1 MKNDMTCPRSV
12 LERLPTERLRDML
25 REELQ
30 KQTPDADTV
39 RRIMRILQER
49 EEAENVEI
57 SPAVEA
63 AWEEYLAN
71 SPRAEAKSG
80 RGWLPRAAAV
90 AVVLIV
96 VHLTIPHGAKAGHFY
111 EMLTR
116 WTDSVL
122 EFFDPHDTETNAL
135 DYEFQTDHPGL
146 RQVYDTIAALGV
158 TEPVV
163 PMWLPEGYTTFFYKE
178 IDTDKKTTITA
189 FFQNGEKVINYNL
202 AICSGGVLNQYQKD
216 ETGVTTYEIE
226 NDVYYITRNYD
237 KWVAVWTKENI
248 ECSISVDC
256 QEDELKKILRS
267 IHDKEEAQ

>member
-96 VHLTIPHGAKAGHFY
+96 VHLAVPQGAKAGHFY

-163 PMWLPEGYTTFFYKE
+163 PMWLPEGYELTSCDTTN
-178 IDTDKKTTITA
+178 TSRKTGVRA
-189 FFQNGEKVINYNL
+189 FFSDGNDTVVLKVDIYSDES
-202 AICSGGVLNQYQKD
+202 AHTYHKD
-216 ETGVTTYEIE
+216 EATGKIFEKRGIIHDIVQNNGRWAVIW
-226 NDVYYITRNYD
+226 TRGNL
-237 KWVAVWTKENI
+237 
-248 ECSISVDC
+248 ECFLSANC
-256 QEDELKKILRS
+256 QEDTLYRILDS
-267 IHDKEEAQ
+267 IYTTEGN

>member
-1 MKNDMTCPRSV
+1 MKNDMTCPGSV

-96 VHLTIPHGAKAGHFY
+96 VHLAVPQGAKAGHFY

-122 EFFDPHDTETNAL
+122 EFFDPDDTETNAL
-135 DYEFQTDHPGL
+135 NYEFQTDHPGL

-163 PMWLPEGYTTFFYKE
+163 PMWLPEGYELTE
-178 IDTDKKTTITA
+178 CKTTSTTRKTGVVA
-189 FFQNGEKVINYNL
+189 NFANGSDI
-202 AICSGGVLNQYQKD
+202 IVLKYDVFHNEVAHTYHKD
-216 ETGVTTYEIE
+216 ETKGTIFEKRGIVHDIVRN
-226 NDVYYITRNYD
+226 NDFWTV
-237 KWVAVWTKENI
+237 VWARGNL
-248 ECSISVDC
+248 ECSLSVNC
-256 QEDELKKILRS
+256 QEDTLYRILDS
-267 IHDKEEAQ
+267 IYTTEGN